1 MSNQLVEVIF
11 KDELTQEGLAE
22 LRAKY
27 PADLI
32 FNMADDE
39 VFKAARKTRTEK
51 NKLVEAIDRR
61 RIDVC
66 NEVKQHG
73 DSLIKQID
81 EIYSVVVEPFEIE
94 DKRRKDI
101 EKQKKEQHEALIKSE
116 REKIA
121 AIGAWVPECIGK
133 SSAEIQD
140 IIEAVD
146 MIDTSLFHKD
156 VIHEA
161 IEIKQKTINQLGQSL
176 AQAIQNEQAEAQRQ
190 QALEA
195 ERIAK
200 RNLDIEQAIGRLRM
214 LPMDYMQKHSSETR
228 KKIDELQGFTPTAE
242 KFGERTGEAAE
253 ALKMVLQQLDMIAGN
268 AERMEDMQQAEQESE
283 SLDKYRYLPE
293 STNQP
298 QAEPVQQQVVSVR
311 PIALEEAKQQLSN
324 SLGDKF
330 ANVQPTLEKAV
341 YDWSETVAIDDSDL
355 ERLLDILRSFGAIE

>member
-1 MSNQLVEVIF
+1 MSNQLVEIVF
-11 KDELTQEGLAE
+11 KDELTQEGLAD

-27 PADLI
+27 PADLV
-32 FNMADDE
+32 FDMSDDE

-66 NEVKQHG
+66 AEIKQHG
-73 DSLIKQID
+73 DSLIRQID

-101 EKQKKEQHEALIKSE
+101 EKQKKEQYEVLIKSE

-121 AIGAWVPECIGK
+121 EIGAWVPACIGK

-161 IEIKQKTINQLGQSL
+161 IDVKQKTISQLGQSL
-176 AQAIQNEQAEAQRQ
+176 SQAIQNEQAEAQRQ

-228 KKIDELQGFTPTAE
+228 KKIAELQGFKPTVE
-242 KFGERTGEAAE
+242 KFGERTDEAAE

-268 AERMEDMQQAEQESE
+268 AERMESMQQFEQQATQIQ
-283 SLDKYRYLPE
+283 PE

-298 QAEPVQQQVVSVR
+298 QAEPVQQQVVSVL
-311 PIALEEAKQQLSN
+311 PISLGEAKKQLSN
-324 SLGDKF
+324 ALGGKF
-330 ANVQPTLEKAV
+330 ANVQPTLEQAV
-341 YDWSETVAIDDSDL
+341 VDWSATVGVQPSDL

>member
-1 MSNQLVEVIF
+1 MSNQLVEIVF
-11 KDELTQEGLAE
+11 KDELTKEGLAD

-27 PADLI
+27 PPDLV
-32 FNMADDE
+32 FDMSDDE

-66 NEVKQHG
+66 AEIKQHG
-73 DSLIKQID
+73 DNLIKQID

-121 AIGAWVPECIGK
+121 QIGAWVPACIGK

-161 IEIKQKTINQLGQSL
+161 IEVKQKTISQLGQSL
-176 AQAIQNEQAEAQRQ
+176 SQAIQNEQAEAQRQ

-195 ERIAK
+195 ERAAK

-228 KKIDELQGFTPTAE
+228 KKIYELQSFTPTVE
-242 KFGERTGEAAE
+242 KFGDRTSEAAD

-268 AERMEDMQQAEQESE
+268 AERMEAMQQVELLKSQEAIPFQ
-283 SLDKYRYLPE
+283 PE
-293 STNQP
+293 SADMP
-298 QAEPVQQQVVSVR
+298 QAEPVQPQVVPER
-311 PIALEEAKQQLSN
+311 PIALDEAKRQLSN

-330 ANVQPTLEKAV
+330 ANAQPTLEQAV
-341 YDWSETVAIDDSDL
+341 LNWCDSIELDPI
-355 ERLLDILRSFGAIE
+355 EADGLLDILRSFGAIE